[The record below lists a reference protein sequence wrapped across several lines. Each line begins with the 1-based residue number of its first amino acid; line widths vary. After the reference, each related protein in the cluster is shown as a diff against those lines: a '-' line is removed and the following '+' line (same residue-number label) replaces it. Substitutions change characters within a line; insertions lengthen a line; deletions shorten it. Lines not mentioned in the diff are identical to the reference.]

1 MGRTMSEGLQL
12 NPDGA
17 TKFKVPLLFIS
28 YQNLAWLSQQGF
40 GNKSS
45 LNSDH
50 ESDKENSKTSSSI
63 GIGASPLANGLPP
76 VNVDIAS
83 RIQSA
88 LWAANFNKDQ
98 PFPGPYGS
106 WMNPAVNPGFAA
118 VAAAAAAAMKTS
130 AAAFPTTTSSR

>member
-1 MGRTMSEGLQL
+1 MFPELIWKYL
-12 NPDGA
+12 EE
-17 TKFKVPLLFIS
+17 PLYFF
-28 YQNLAWLSQQGF
+28 YFQNLAWLSQQGF
-40 GNKSS
+40 GSKSS

-63 GIGASPLANGLPP
+63 GIGAHPLANGLPP
-76 VNVDIAS
+76 INVDIAS

-106 WMNPAVNPGFAA
+106 WISPAANPGFAA
-118 VAAAAAAAMKTS
+118 VAAAAAAAIKTS
-130 AAAFPTTTSSR
+130 SAAFPATTSSR